1 MLRYLYIFSIGLL
14 FAAFVGLGFSA
25 FYPEPKSPEY
35 PAILSKP
42 TSSELT
48 AAQQSAQAS
57 FDQAQKDYQNSFETY
72 SRNLS
77 IWLIAA
83 ALIILAVSILG
94 LGKILIIGDGLTLGG
109 VFTLF
114 YGLIRAMM
122 GGDEKM
128 RFIAVSFGLV
138 VLIFLAYWKFIRKT
152 GPVTPV

>member
-1 MLRYLYIFSIGLL
+1 MLRYLYIFAIGLL

-25 FYPEPKSPEY
+25 FYPAPKSPDY
-35 PAILSKP
+35 PTVLSKP
-42 TSSELT
+42 TSELT
-48 AAQQSAQAS
+48 AAQQSAQDN
-57 FDQAQKDYQNSFETY
+57 FDQAQKDYQKSFETY

-152 GPVTPV
+152 NPITPI